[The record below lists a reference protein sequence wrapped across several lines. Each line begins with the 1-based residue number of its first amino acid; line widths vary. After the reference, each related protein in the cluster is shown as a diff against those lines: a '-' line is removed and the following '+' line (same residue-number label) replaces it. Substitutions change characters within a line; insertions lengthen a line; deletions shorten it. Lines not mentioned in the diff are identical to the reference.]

1 MDPASLAAAGV
12 ATLKLIWD
20 AGAAEAAKSAAR
32 DFYAWLKGKLA
43 GAPAESLA
51 KLEAEPAEERN
62 VERLKAD
69 LEELFEKDP
78 GFAEELAKKLAQAQR
93 AGGVQMELV
102 LTGDHNIGVQAVGST
117 VKITR

>member
-1 MDPASLAAAGV
+1 
-12 ATLKLIWD
+12 
-20 AGAAEAAKSAAR
+20 AGAAEAAKSAGR

-69 LEELFEKDP
+69 LEELLEKDP

-117 VKITR
+117 VKIVR